1 MIHILICARRK
12 ENCTLPYFPDDLSVM
27 TLNFITNNLSFLSS
41 TATIFPFFTNMHFLS
56 WEYCS
61 PMSRCSTNVVIMR
74 RVILSS
80 FIQAARAR
88 FAVSFSVILISQKI
102 VISYLSCANIK
113 EFCRTFVYRFIQ
125 LF

>member
-1 MIHILICARRK
+1 
-12 ENCTLPYFPDDLSVM
+12 
-27 TLNFITNNLSFLSS
+27 
-41 TATIFPFFTNMHFLS
+41 
-56 WEYCS
+56 
-61 PMSRCSTNVVIMR
+61 MSRCSTNVVIMR

-125 LF
+125 LFQHIEYSKQHSEDPDKDHVLQNHVGFSFLKRSAMIRNPASA